1 MRFFRQR
8 LGNSREWA
16 LALAV
21 VALALVGS
29 CAPIRDEVAPPASQ
43 AIARPTDSTLARGF
57 AAIESRQDGKSGFR
71 LINNGV
77 SALMTR
83 AALADLA
90 EKTIDFQTF
99 IFDADEVGAFVLDRL
114 IAAAGRGV
122 RVRIL
127 LDDYQLGLDDWI
139 LARLNALPNIE
150 VRLFNPFPD
159 RMRWSR
165 PFQMVFHLDRL
176 GRRMH
181 NKLFAVDNQLALIGG
196 RNISNHYFEAVG
208 DLNFRDI
215 ELVATGPVVDQASRS
230 FDAFWA
236 SAIVVPVAALDR
248 DGHHPEAIEHL
259 ADLLT
264 KNGEAEGPMA
274 EYRRQGEAFRARVQ
288 DPASY
293 MWANGRVVAEPP
305 IRQPPGALKPSSEIA
320 RAHAI
325 ARQAASR
332 EVVYEVAYFVPG
344 ERGVEVLAD
353 LVKRGVA
360 VTVLTNS
367 LASTDV
373 VAVHSSYAF
382 YRQPLLEAGVKLFEY
397 RIDAKRPE
405 PAGHRLRLGSSG
417 SGLHAKIVVYDR
429 KTVWVGSANFDPR
442 SRRLNTEIG
451 LMIESPELA
460 ERILSGIALDFSP
473 SHSWRLD
480 VRNESESGLKRL
492 VWIGHDNGQTVERA
506 VEPDAGLWR
515 RLNALFYAVLPG
527 IEELL

>member
-1 MRFFRQR
+1 MRFVRDR
-8 LGNSREWA
+8 RTRRGRWGWA
-16 LALAV
+16 LALV
-21 VALALVGS
+21 LVAFAPA
-29 CAPIRDEVAPPASQ
+29 CAPIRDDVVPTASQ
-43 AIARPTDSTLARGF
+43 AIARPTDTLLGRGF
-57 AAIESRQDGKSGFR
+57 AGFERRQDGKSGFR

-114 IAAAGRGV
+114 IAAARRGV

-127 LDDYQLGLDDWI
+127 LDDYQLGLDDWT
-139 LARLNALPNIE
+139 LARLNATPNIE
-150 VRLFNPFPD
+150 VRLYNPFPD
-159 RMRWSR
+159 RLRWSR
-165 PFQMVFHLDRL
+165 PFQLVFNLDRL

-181 NKLFAVDNQLALIGG
+181 NKLFATDNQLALIGG

-208 DLNFRDI
+208 EQNFRDI
-215 ELVATGPVVDQASRS
+215 ELVVAGPVVEEASQS
-230 FDAFWA
+230 FDAFWK
-236 SAIVVPVAALDR
+236 SAIVVPAAALNR
-248 DGHHPEAIEHL
+248 DGQHHEAREHL
-259 ADLLT
+259 ADLLK
-264 KNGEAEGPMA
+264 KNDDAEGPMA

-293 MWANGRVVAEPP
+293 MWAKGRVVAEPP
-305 IRQPPGALKPSSEIA
+305 IRQPPGAAKPSAEIA

-325 ARQAASR
+325 ARQAAGR
-332 EVVYEVAYFVPG
+332 EIVYEVAYFVPG
-344 ERGVEVLAD
+344 TRGVEVLGD

-397 RIDAKRPE
+397 RVDAKRPE
-405 PAGHRLRLGSSG
+405 PAGHRLRLGRSE

-429 KTVWVGSANFDPR
+429 KIVWVGSANFDPR

-451 LMIESPELA
+451 LMIESEELA
-460 ERILSGIALDFSP
+460 GRILEGIALDFSP

-480 VRNESESGLKRL
+480 LRDEPDSGLKRL
-492 VWIGHDNGQTVERA
+492 VWIGHEDGRILERDH
-506 VEPDAGLWR
+506 EPDAGLWR